1 MKRDVIRKNSQDAE
15 LFPFAPIRRR
25 FLIFCIVCVLAVLFS
40 GACLTVRR
48 MRQSAEA
55 AYQSASAQISQ
66 RVGESIKLLT
76 SLAALPEFYDPDV
89 PWESKT
95 AKLDE
100 INQYFGYMFI
110 CYVDEDIEVYTL
122 GEEAASLASR
132 EYMQTLYSTR
142 EIQVTDGF
150 VAGADGRTLNY
161 TVAVPLIQ
169 DDVMTGSLFCSIY
182 FDDAVNLLKQ
192 SAAANGAE
200 AVLIGSKGQIMSS
213 TGGLA
218 FGSSYT
224 EILHEYKLVGLT
236 TDKLET
242 LLLARDSGSFRS
254 LKAGNSR
261 YTVFGP
267 IENTNWDI
275 LVTVDFL
282 SLFSAE
288 LPSLLLAALFQILIT
303 LILYLFVKKHIFG
316 QLAIMENLL
325 TSIHKMEKKL
335 YSNAIAPESV
345 DYEDILQM
353 SSKGL
358 RDELTGL
365 ATRTFFLNQL
375 EKLLRD
381 GNASGKLSLC
391 FVDLD
396 DLKLLND
403 TYGHEAG
410 DSALKKIGFI
420 LRGYE
425 KKYEGVVGRYGGDEF
440 ILILKDIDSVE
451 ELNDVLSELVERL
464 HFTITVNGTEIPVH
478 CSMGAC
484 VWNRKDTL
492 KTLISKA
499 DKALYDVKR
508 HGKGTYSLFLNGE

>member
-25 FLIFCIVCVLAVLFS
+25 FLIFCIVCVLAVMFS
-40 GACLTVRR
+40 GASLTVRK

-66 RVGESIKLLT
+66 KVGESIKLLT

-218 FGSSYT
+218 FGASYT
-224 EILHEYKLVGLT
+224 EILHEYKLMGLT

-242 LLLARDSGSFRS
+242 LLLARNSGSFRS

-288 LPSLLLAALFQILIT
+288 LPFLLLAALFHILIT

-316 QLAIMENLL
+316 QMAIMENLL

-353 SSKGL
+353 SSK
-358 RDELTGL
+358 
-365 ATRTFFLNQL
+365 
-375 EKLLRD
+375 
-381 GNASGKLSLC
+381 LSLC

-403 TYGHEAG
+403 TYGHQAG

-464 HFTITVNGTEIPVH
+464 HFIITVNGTDIPVH

>member
-25 FLIFCIVCVLAVLFS
+25 FLIFCIVCVLAVMFS

-66 RVGESIKLLT
+66 KAGESIKLLT

-218 FGSSYT
+218 FGASYT
-224 EILHEYKLVGLT
+224 EILHEYKL
-236 TDKLET
+236 
-242 LLLARDSGSFRS
+242 
-254 LKAGNSR
+254 
-261 YTVFGP
+261 
-267 IENTNWDI
+267 I
-275 LVTVDFL
+275 DFL

-316 QLAIMENLL
+316 QMAIMENLL

-381 GNASGKLSLC
+381 GNSSGKLSLC

-451 ELNDVLSELVERL
+451 ELNDVLSELAERL
-464 HFTITVNGTEIPVH
+464 HFSITVNGTEIPVH

>member
-1 MKRDVIRKNSQDAE
+1 
-15 LFPFAPIRRR
+15 
-25 FLIFCIVCVLAVLFS
+25 
-40 GACLTVRR
+40 
-48 MRQSAEA
+48 
-55 AYQSASAQISQ
+55 
-66 RVGESIKLLT
+66 
-76 SLAALPEFYDPDV
+76 
-89 PWESKT
+89 
-95 AKLDE
+95 
-100 INQYFGYMFI
+100 MFI

-218 FGSSYT
+218 FGASYT
-224 EILHEYKLVGLT
+224 EILHEYKLIGLT

-316 QLAIMENLL
+316 QMAIMENLL

-375 EKLLRD
+375 EKLLR
-381 GNASGKLSLC
+381 
-391 FVDLD
+391 
-396 DLKLLND
+396 
-403 TYGHEAG
+403 Y
-410 DSALKKIGFI
+410 
-420 LRGYE
+420 
-425 KKYEGVVGRYGGDEF
+425 
-440 ILILKDIDSVE
+440 
-451 ELNDVLSELVERL
+451 
-464 HFTITVNGTEIPVH
+464 
-478 CSMGAC
+478 
-484 VWNRKDTL
+484 
-492 KTLISKA
+492 
-499 DKALYDVKR
+499 
-508 HGKGTYSLFLNGE
+508 

>member
-1 MKRDVIRKNSQDAE
+1 
-15 LFPFAPIRRR
+15 
-25 FLIFCIVCVLAVLFS
+25 
-40 GACLTVRR
+40 
-48 MRQSAEA
+48 
-55 AYQSASAQISQ
+55 
-66 RVGESIKLLT
+66 
-76 SLAALPEFYDPDV
+76 
-89 PWESKT
+89 
-95 AKLDE
+95 
-100 INQYFGYMFI
+100 
-110 CYVDEDIEVYTL
+110 
-122 GEEAASLASR
+122 
-132 EYMQTLYSTR
+132 
-142 EIQVTDGF
+142 
-150 VAGADGRTLNY
+150 
-161 TVAVPLIQ
+161 
-169 DDVMTGSLFCSIY
+169 
-182 FDDAVNLLKQ
+182 
-192 SAAANGAE
+192 
-200 AVLIGSKGQIMSS
+200 
-213 TGGLA
+213 
-218 FGSSYT
+218 
-224 EILHEYKLVGLT
+224 
-236 TDKLET
+236 
-242 LLLARDSGSFRS
+242 
-254 LKAGNSR
+254 
-261 YTVFGP
+261 
-267 IENTNWDI
+267 
-275 LVTVDFL
+275 
-282 SLFSAE
+282 
-288 LPSLLLAALFQILIT
+288 
-303 LILYLFVKKHIFG
+303 
-316 QLAIMENLL
+316 
-325 TSIHKMEKKL
+325 
-335 YSNAIAPESV
+335 
-345 DYEDILQM
+345 M

-396 DLKLLND
+396 ELKLLND
-403 TYGHEAG
+403 TYGHQAG

>member
-1 MKRDVIRKNSQDAE
+1 M
-15 LFPFAPIRRR
+15 
-25 FLIFCIVCVLAVLFS
+25 
-40 GACLTVRR
+40 
-48 MRQSAEA
+48 
-55 AYQSASAQISQ
+55 
-66 RVGESIKLLT
+66 
-76 SLAALPEFYDPDV
+76 
-89 PWESKT
+89 
-95 AKLDE
+95 
-100 INQYFGYMFI
+100 
-110 CYVDEDIEVYTL
+110 
-122 GEEAASLASR
+122 
-132 EYMQTLYSTR
+132 
-142 EIQVTDGF
+142 
-150 VAGADGRTLNY
+150 NY

-213 TGGLA
+213 TGDLA
-218 FGSSYT
+218 FGASYT
-224 EILHEYKLVGLT
+224 EILHEYKLIGLT

-282 SLFSAE
+282 SLFAAE

-316 QLAIMENLL
+316 QMAIMENLL

-403 TYGHEAG
+403 TYGHQAG